1 MENILS
7 IVLSTFTFKILSLIL
22 AGSAFGLL
30 IGSIPGLN
38 VTLAVAIIIPVT
50 FYLEPV
56 EAMALLIAV
65 YKTGIYGG
73 SVSAVLLGVPG
84 TPAAAATVRD
94 GHILAKKGQACRA
107 LEASLYASTFAD
119 LVSNIVL
126 ILLSS
131 YLAQF
136 ALKFGPAENA
146 LLVLFALIVVSLV
159 SASSLIKG
167 LLAAFIG
174 LSVTIIGMDP
184 MMGNAR
190 FTFGN
195 ANMLNGISLI
205 PALVG
210 LFAIS
215 EIFIVYSDFI
225 RGKNSTEDEKIKSI
239 DKGQNIH
246 LSFKEFISHWKTL
259 IKSSA
264 IGVFIGALP
273 GSGAATASFIS
284 YSEAKRASKNPEE
297 FGNGSI
303 EGICAAE
310 AGNNAVC
317 GATMI
322 PLLTLGIPG
331 DSITAIMFG
340 ALILQGITPG
350 PLVFTQQGD
359 MVKGIFVTLFIC
371 SIFMFVLGKVSV
383 RLLSKVMNVKQGV
396 LFPIIMVICFAG
408 SYAINNSMYDV
419 FFMIIAG
426 VIGYIFKKVDLPV
439 APTLIGFILGA
450 QLEKTILQS
459 LIRSRGSLTIFYS
472 SPITIGFDILILL
485 IIGFTVFNKLRTKKA
500 EKVYN

>member
-1 MENILS
+1 MENLLCI
-7 IVLSTFTFKILSLIL
+7 IASTFTIKIFLLIF
-22 AGSAFGLL
+22 AGSVFGL
-30 IGSIPGLN
+30 IMGAIPGLN

-50 FYLEPV
+50 FYLQPV

-84 TPAAAATVRD
+84 TPAAAATIKD
-94 GHILAKKGQACRA
+94 GHALAKRGQAGKA
-107 LEASLYASTFAD
+107 LEAALYASTFAD
-119 LVSNIVL
+119 LISNLAL
-126 ILLSS
+126 ILLAS

-136 ALKFGPAENA
+136 ALSFGPAENA
-146 LLVLFALIVVSLV
+146 MLVLFALVVVSLV
-159 SASSLIKG
+159 SSFSLIKG

-174 LSVTIIGMDP
+174 LSLAVIGMDP
-184 MMGNAR
+184 MMGKAR
-190 FTFGN
+190 FIFGN
-195 ANMLNGISLI
+195 INMMSGISLI

-215 EIFIVYSDFI
+215 EIYVVFSEFI
-225 RGKNSTEDEKIKSI
+225 RNNKSPEDCKEIVRDKNS
-239 DKGQNIH
+239 H
-246 LSFKEFISHWKTL
+246 LSAKEFFSHWKTL

-264 IGVFIGALP
+264 IGVFIGSLP

-284 YSEAKRASKNPEE
+284 YSEAKRSSKNPEE

-303 EGICAAE
+303 DGICASE

-340 ALILQGITPG
+340 ALVLQGITPG

-359 MVKGIFVTLFIC
+359 MVTGIFITLFVC
-371 SIFMFVLGKVSV
+371 SLFMFVIGKLCV
-383 RLLSKVMNVKQGV
+383 RLLTKVLNIKQGI
-396 LFPIIMVICFAG
+396 LFPIIMIICFAG

-419 FFMIIAG
+419 LIMLIAG
-426 VIGYIFKKVDLPV
+426 VIGYVFKKVGLPV
-439 APTLIGFILGA
+439 APTLIGFILGM

-459 LIRSRGSLTIFYS
+459 LICSKGSLAIFIS
-472 SPITIGFDILILL
+472 TPITIGFNVLIALL
-485 IIGFTVFNKLRTKKA
+485 VGFSIYKVIKNKKKP
-500 EKVYN
+500 KFD